1 MADENLTVRLWDVI
15 HDARSTPSGHAP
27 TSAIVAAVLPILAE
41 EVRKA
46 KAEALRETVRDMGEW
61 AGEFILVT
69 GDETDEDAWTSQT
82 VGEWL
87 EHRATEYETGGP
99 RWAPMSTCQ
108 ARTRCGTPTGSPDC
122 STTMQT

>member
-15 HDARSTPSGHAP
+15 HDARYTPSGHAP

-99 RWAPMSTCQ
+99 R
-108 ARTRCGTPTGSPDC
+108 
-122 STTMQT
+122 

>member
-1 MADENLTVRLWDVI
+1 MTDHENLTVRLWDAI

-99 RWAPMSTCQ
+99 R
-108 ARTRCGTPTGSPDC
+108 
-122 STTMQT
+122 

>member
-1 MADENLTVRLWDVI
+1 MTDHENLTVRLWDVI

-87 EHRATEYETGGP
+87 EHRATEHETGDSDEH
-99 RWAPMSTCQ
+99 R
-108 ARTRCGTPTGSPDC
+108 
-122 STTMQT
+122 

>member
-1 MADENLTVRLWDVI
+1 MADENLTVRLWDAI

-87 EHRATEYETGGP
+87 EHRATEYETGGQ
-99 RWAPMSTCQ
+99 R
-108 ARTRCGTPTGSPDC
+108 
-122 STTMQT
+122 

>member
-46 KAEALRETVRDMGEW
+46 KAEALREIG
-61 AGEFILVT
+61 
-69 GDETDEDAWTSQT
+69 
-82 VGEWL
+82 
-87 EHRATEYETGGP
+87 RAHV
-99 RWAPMSTCQ
+99 
-108 ARTRCGTPTGSPDC
+108 
-122 STTMQT
+122 

>member
-1 MADENLTVRLWDVI
+1 MTATDTDENLIVRLWDVI
-15 HDARSTPSGHAP
+15 HDARATPSGHAP

-87 EHRATEYETGGP
+87 EHRATEYETGDSDEH
-99 RWAPMSTCQ
+99 R
-108 ARTRCGTPTGSPDC
+108 
-122 STTMQT
+122 

>member
-1 MADENLTVRLWDVI
+1 MTDHENLTVRLWDVI
-15 HDARSTPSGHAP
+15 HDARSAPSGHAP

-87 EHRATEYETGGP
+87 EHRAAEYETGDSDEH
-99 RWAPMSTCQ
+99 R
-108 ARTRCGTPTGSPDC
+108 
-122 STTMQT
+122 

>member
-1 MADENLTVRLWDVI
+1 MADHENLTVRLWDAI

-99 RWAPMSTCQ
+99 R
-108 ARTRCGTPTGSPDC
+108 
-122 STTMQT
+122 

>member
-1 MADENLTVRLWDVI
+1 MADENLTVRLWDAI

-87 EHRATEYETGGP
+87 EHRATEYETGDSDEH
-99 RWAPMSTCQ
+99 R
-108 ARTRCGTPTGSPDC
+108 
-122 STTMQT
+122 

>member
-1 MADENLTVRLWDVI
+1 MSADENLTIRLWDAI
-15 HDARSTPSGHAP
+15 HDARTTPTSPAP
-27 TSAIVAAVLPILAE
+27 TAAITAAVLPIVAE

-87 EHRATEYETGGP
+87 ERRATEYETGDSDEH
-99 RWAPMSTCQ
+99 R
-108 ARTRCGTPTGSPDC
+108 
-122 STTMQT
+122 